1 MALVRQ
7 PQYDVRGNSEEG
19 TRSSQ
24 GWVDTDTGEI
34 FRGYRSGDA
43 ENGYE
48 YVTAPTGQ
56 MVDNPNITDSS
67 GRSIY
72 GSQGLVPQG
81 YEASEEGGVNS
92 VGSSSGFTD
101 AGYQIGD
108 VQADPRLAAYL
119 QSQGVTPQYD
129 PQYGYVIPEAANPGQ
144 VMTDYVRSIGAGD
157 TPKGGVT
164 GFLDDYAVPLMMAAT
179 GYGMAGGFGG
189 AAAAEGAGT
198 AAASSA
204 GGTGAAGSGA
214 IDYSL
219 AAGVPSSSGIGGV
232 GTAGT
237 GYVMGPAA
245 GLGGSAVEAG
255 YGGIT
260 GVGGFAGTGMGATT
274 ATGAGLTGELAGTVA
289 SPYASSLAPM
299 GIPLEAGAGAAD
311 AAAAGAAG
319 TGALSG
325 TLTAAEAAELAGL
338 NASTTGLGTAAADT
352 TAAAL
357 AGAPAYAV
365 PEYML
370 GGTAA
375 VGGAA
380 GATGTGATGAAVTD
394 AAVGAGG
401 ATTGTSGMGAAT
413 AAGAAGTAAA
423 GTAAGGGVFDTFMD
437 SLSTGSNIL
446 KTGAALAS
454 IGSGI
459 DSIINSGISPTEAQN
474 ISDPFASSREKYIT
488 QLNALMAN
496 PSLTMSQPGYQFQ
509 YQQGLQALNRNLA
522 KRGMGTDTP
531 GQFGVPAAGA
541 AGIAQQQY
549 GQKYALGSYSDYVN
563 QLAGLAGATQKPSV
577 GGEAALNAQK
587 YAQAEAQRGFSAVG
601 TGAGTLSTLFNNSQ
615 TRRSPPYTTPADIE
629 DTMYWNNLVYGSN

>member
-7 PQYDVRGNSEEG
+7 PQYDVSRDSEG
-19 TRSSQ
+19 
-24 GWVDTDTGEI
+24 GIAGVVAYLDTDTGEI
-34 FRGYRSGDA
+34 FNQQRQGDA

-48 YVTAPTGQ
+48 MVMVPTGR
-56 MVDNPNITDSS
+56 MSDNPNTTDSS

-81 YEASEEGGVNS
+81 YTPNDEGGMDS

-164 GFLDDYAVPLMMAAT
+164 GFLDNYAVPLLMAAT

-189 AAAAEGAGT
+189 AAAAESLGVGAAAPSAAAAGVEGSASLAATET
-198 AAASSA
+198 AAASAA
-204 GGTGAAGSGA
+204 GSGGAGGAAGSGA

-219 AAGVPSSSGIGGV
+219 AAGVPSGSGIGGV

-237 GYVMGPAA
+237 GYVVGPAS
-245 GLGGSAVEAG
+245 GLGGSAVGAG
-255 YGGIT
+255 YGGIGGT
-260 GVGGFAGTGMGATT
+260 IGGFAGTGMGATT
-274 ATGAGLTGELAGTVA
+274 ATGSGLTGGL
-289 SPYASSLAPM
+289 
-299 GIPLEAGAGAAD
+299 AGAGTTT
-311 AAAAGAAG
+311 AAGAAG
-319 TGALSG
+319 FGSTGTILGDGA
-325 TLTAAEAAELAGL
+325 TNAA
-338 NASTTGLGTAAADT
+338 
-352 TAAAL
+352 
-357 AGAPAYAV
+357 
-365 PEYML
+365 
-370 GGTAA
+370 
-375 VGGAA
+375 GGAA
-380 GATGTGATGAAVTD
+380 ATGAGVTD
-394 AAVGAGG
+394 ATVA
-401 ATTGTSGMGAAT
+401 GTSGMGAAT
-413 AAGAAGTAAA
+413 TAGAAGTAAA

-437 SLSTGSNIL
+437 YLSTGSNIL
-446 KTGAALAS
+446 KAGASIAS

-459 DSIINSGISPTEAQN
+459 DSIINPGISPTEAQN

-509 YQQGLQALNRNLA
+509 YQQGLQGLNRNLA
-522 KRGMGTDTP
+522 RRGMNTDTP

-587 YAQAEAQRGFSAVG
+587 YAQAEAQRGFSAIG
-601 TGAGTLSTLFNNSQ
+601 QGAGTLSTLFNNSQ

-629 DTMYWNNLVYGSN
+629 DTMYWNNLAYSSD

>member
-19 TRSSQ
+19 TRSSE

-34 FRGYRSGDA
+34 FRGQRVGDA
-43 ENGYE
+43 ENGFE
-48 YVTAPTGQ
+48 YTTVPTGQ
-56 MVDNPNITDSS
+56 MVDNPNTTDSS

-72 GSQGLVPQG
+72 GSQGLVLQG
-81 YEASEEGGVNS
+81 YTPNDEGGMDS

-119 QSQGVTPQYD
+119 QSRGVTPQYD
-129 PQYGYVIPEAANPGQ
+129 PQYGYVVPEAANPGQ

-164 GFLDDYAVPLMMAAT
+164 GFLDDYAIPLLMAAT

-189 AAAAEGAGT
+189 AAATESLGVGAAAPSAAAAGVEGTAGLATAET
-198 AAASSA
+198 AAASAA
-204 GGTGAAGSGA
+204 GSGGAGGAAGSGA

-219 AAGVPSSSGIGGV
+219 AAGVPSGSGIGGV

-237 GYVMGPAA
+237 GYVVGPAS
-245 GLGGSAVEAG
+245 GLGGSAVGAG
-255 YGGIT
+255 YGGVGGTI
-260 GVGGFAGTGMGATT
+260 GGFAGTGMGATT
-274 ATGAGLTGELAGTVA
+274 ATGSGLTGGL
-289 SPYASSLAPM
+289 
-299 GIPLEAGAGAAD
+299 AGAGTTT
-311 AAAAGAAG
+311 AAGAAG
-319 TGALSG
+319 FGSTGTILGDGA
-325 TLTAAEAAELAGL
+325 TNAA
-338 NASTTGLGTAAADT
+338 
-352 TAAAL
+352 
-357 AGAPAYAV
+357 
-365 PEYML
+365 
-370 GGTAA
+370 
-375 VGGAA
+375 GGAA
-380 GATGTGATGAAVTD
+380 AAD
-394 AAVGAGG
+394 AAVGTGSG
-401 ATTGTSGMGAAT
+401 VTGTSGMGAAT

-437 SLSTGSNIL
+437 YLSTGSNIL
-446 KTGAALAS
+446 KAGASIAG

-459 DSIINSGISPTEAQN
+459 DSIINPGISPTEAQN

-509 YQQGLQALNRNLA
+509 YQQGLQGLNRNLA
-522 KRGMGTDTP
+522 KRGMNTDTP

-587 YAQAEAQRGFSAVG
+587 SAQAEAQRGFSAIG
-601 TGAGTLSTLFNNSQ
+601 QGAGTLSTLFNNSQ

-629 DTMYWNNLVYGSN
+629 DTMYWNNLVYGSD

>member
-1 MALVRQ
+1 MALVRAAN
-7 PQYDVRGNSEEG
+7 YDVRRDSEEG
-19 TRSSQ
+19 IA
-24 GWVDTDTGEI
+24 GVVAYLDTDTGEI
-34 FRGYRSGDA
+34 FNQQRQGDA

-48 YVTAPTGQ
+48 TVMVPTGR
-56 MVDNPNITDSS
+56 MSNNLNALDPS

-72 GSQGLVPQG
+72 GSQGFVPQG

-92 VGSSSGFTD
+92 VGSSGGFTD

-164 GFLDDYAVPLMMAAT
+164 GFLDNYAVPLLMAAT

-189 AAAAEGAGT
+189 AAAAESLGVGAAAPSAAAAGVEGSASLAATET
-198 AAASSA
+198 AAASAA
-204 GGTGAAGSGA
+204 GSGGAGGAAGSGA

-219 AAGVPSSSGIGGV
+219 AAGVPSGSGIGGV

-237 GYVMGPAA
+237 GYVVGPAS
-245 GLGGSAVEAG
+245 GLGGSAVGAG
-255 YGGIT
+255 YGGVGGTI
-260 GVGGFAGTGMGATT
+260 GGFAGTGTGATT
-274 ATGAGLTGELAGTVA
+274 ATGSGLTGGL
-289 SPYASSLAPM
+289 
-299 GIPLEAGAGAAD
+299 AGAGSSAI
-311 AAAAGAAG
+311 GS
-319 TGALSG
+319 GALSG

-365 PEYML
+365 PSYML

-375 VGGAA
+375 TGGA
-380 GATGTGATGAAVTD
+380 GLGGTAATGAGVTD
-394 AAVGAGG
+394 ATVA
-401 ATTGTSGMGAAT
+401 GTSGMGAAT
-413 AAGAAGTAAA
+413 TAGATGTAAA

-437 SLSTGSNIL
+437 YLSTGSNIL
-446 KTGAALAS
+446 KAGASIAS

-459 DSIINSGISPTEAQN
+459 DSIINPGISPTEAQN

-509 YQQGLQALNRNLA
+509 YQQGLQGLNRNLA
-522 KRGMGTDTP
+522 RRGMNTDTP

-587 YAQAEAQRGFSAVG
+587 YAQAEAQRGFSAIG
-601 TGAGTLSTLFNNSQ
+601 QGAGTLSTLFNNSQ

-629 DTMYWNNLVYGSN
+629 DTMYWNNPVYVPD

>member
-7 PQYDVRGNSEEG
+7 PQYDVSRDSEG
-19 TRSSQ
+19 
-24 GWVDTDTGEI
+24 GIAGVVAYLDTDTGEI
-34 FRGYRSGDA
+34 FNQQRQGDA

-48 YVTAPTGQ
+48 MVMVPTGR
-56 MVDNPNITDSS
+56 MSDNPNTTDSS

-81 YEASEEGGVNS
+81 YTPNDEGGMDS

-164 GFLDDYAVPLMMAAT
+164 GFLDNYAVPLLMAAT

-189 AAAAEGAGT
+189 AAAAESLGVGAAAPSAAAAGVEGSASLAATET
-198 AAASSA
+198 AAASAA
-204 GGTGAAGSGA
+204 GSGGAGGAAGSGA

-219 AAGVPSSSGIGGV
+219 AAGVPSGSGIGGV

-237 GYVMGPAA
+237 GYVVGPAS
-245 GLGGSAVEAG
+245 GLGGSAVGAG
-255 YGGIT
+255 YGGVGGTI
-260 GVGGFAGTGMGATT
+260 GGFAGTGMGATT
-274 ATGAGLTGELAGTVA
+274 ATGSGLTGGL
-289 SPYASSLAPM
+289 
-299 GIPLEAGAGAAD
+299 AGAGTTT
-311 AAAAGAAG
+311 AAGAAG
-319 TGALSG
+319 FGSTGTILGDGA
-325 TLTAAEAAELAGL
+325 TNAA
-338 NASTTGLGTAAADT
+338 
-352 TAAAL
+352 
-357 AGAPAYAV
+357 
-365 PEYML
+365 
-370 GGTAA
+370 
-375 VGGAA
+375 GGAA
-380 GATGTGATGAAVTD
+380 ATGAGVTD
-394 AAVGAGG
+394 ATVA
-401 ATTGTSGMGAAT
+401 GTSGMGAAT
-413 AAGAAGTAAA
+413 TAGAAGTAAA

-437 SLSTGSNIL
+437 YLSTGSNIL
-446 KTGAALAS
+446 KAGASIAS

-459 DSIINSGISPTEAQN
+459 DSIINPGISPTEAQN

-509 YQQGLQALNRNLA
+509 YQQGLQGLNRNLA
-522 KRGMGTDTP
+522 RRGMNTDTP

-587 YAQAEAQRGFSAVG
+587 YAQAEAQRGFSAIG
-601 TGAGTLSTLFNNSQ
+601 QGAGTLSTLFNNSQ

-629 DTMYWNNLVYGSN
+629 DTMYWNNLAYSSD